1 MSDKDRKE
9 RYDRKDIS
17 DKERYRKERE
27 RIQKL
32 INEECEL
39 IIEATGCSLGEAR
52 VALEEYCG
60 DPIEAIKHLG

>member
-1 MSDKDRKE
+1 MRDK
-9 RYDRKDIS
+9 DRKDIS
-17 DKERYRKERE
+17 DKERYRKET
-27 RIQKL
+27 QKL